1 MANRQDR
8 IEKLMSLTPSEF
20 AASAARLANRDIAPG
35 ESVSEALGTGR
46 VEISCAP
53 SASVRLGG
61 LLELPRAVV
70 TISFHDVSDDD
81 REAFMRRFELAF
93 QRGGG

>member
-1 MANRQDR
+1 MADRQYL
-8 IEKLMSLTPSEF
+8 IEKLMSLTTSEF
-20 AASAARLANRDIAPG
+20 AAAASRLVNRDIAPG
-35 ESVSEALGTGR
+35 ASVSEALGTGR
-46 VEISCAP
+46 VAISCAP
-53 SASVRLGG
+53 GASVRLGG